1 MLEIENLV
9 VFYGYVKALKNISLR
24 VENGSITSLLG
35 SNGAGKST
43 TLKTISGLVPAKSGK
58 IIFEDKE
65 ITNADSSKIV
75 KMGIVQC
82 PEGRQLFPDLTVK
95 ENLNAGAYTRTD
107 KRAVLQDINWI
118 YDLFPI
124 LSERRRQLAG
134 TLSGGEQ
141 QMLAVARSLMARPK
155 LLMLDEP
162 SLGLAPKI
170 SEQIFELLLKLNEET
185 SITILLVEQNAN
197 AALNISD
204 YSYILETGS
213 IALEGESKEL
223 LKSELVKEKYLGA

>member
-1 MLEIENLV
+1 
-9 VFYGYVKALKNISLR
+9 
-24 VENGSITSLLG
+24 
-35 SNGAGKST
+35 
-43 TLKTISGLVPAKSGK
+43 
-58 IIFEDKE
+58 
-65 ITNADSSKIV
+65 
-75 KMGIVQC
+75 
-82 PEGRQLFPDLTVK
+82 
-95 ENLNAGAYTRTD
+95 
-107 KRAVLQDINWI
+107 
-118 YDLFPI
+118 
-124 LSERRRQLAG
+124 
-134 TLSGGEQ
+134 
-141 QMLAVARSLMARPK
+141 MARPK

>member
-1 MLEIENLV
+1 MLEIKNLV
-9 VFYGYVKALKNISLR
+9 VYYDYVKALKDISLK
-24 VENGSITSLLG
+24 VEQGSITSLLG

-43 TLKTISGLVPAKSGK
+43 TLKTISGLVSAKEGK
-58 IIFEDKE
+58 ITFGKRD

-82 PEGRQLFPDLTVK
+82 PEGRQLFPDLSVK

-107 KRAVLQDINWI
+107 KKATTKDINWV
-118 YDLFPI
+118 YELFPI

-170 SEQIFELLLKLNEET
+170 SEQIFELLLKLREET

-204 YSYILETGS
+204 YSYILETGN
-213 IALEGESKEL
+213 IALEGNSKEL